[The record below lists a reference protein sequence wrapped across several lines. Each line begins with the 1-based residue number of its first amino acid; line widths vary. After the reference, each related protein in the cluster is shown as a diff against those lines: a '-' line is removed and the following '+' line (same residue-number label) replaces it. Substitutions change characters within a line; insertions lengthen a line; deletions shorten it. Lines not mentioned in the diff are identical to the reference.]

1 VCVIEM
7 CYSTLFVAADEFAVD
22 KLASESFAIRARKR
36 PSTVRRASVKYP
48 LEISTIFV
56 RKATLTVGLAVVPF
70 AFEAIAVGEHLT
82 SFAFAFAGV
91 TFSFVH

>member
-1 VCVIEM
+1 MCVIEM
-7 CYSTLFVAADEFAVD
+7 CDSTSFVAADEFAVD

-36 PSTVRRASVKYP
+36 PSTVRRTSVEYP
-48 LEISTIFV
+48 LEVSTIFV
-56 RKATLTVGLAVVPF
+56 RQATLTVWLAVVPF